1 MPDAHPAPR
10 IDILRSPLG
19 RARGLGAA
27 HEGTGTWLSHTLSSI
42 ALVPL
47 SLWFI
52 CSMIRMIGATRQDVA
67 DWLGS
72 PLVLALMLCLLVM
85 TFHHMRIGLSTV
97 VEDYVHQPALRL
109 TTLLTIRAATFFL
122 GLACIVAVLRLGL

>member
-1 MPDAHPAPR
+1 MPDANPAPR

-27 HEGTGTWLSHTLSSI
+27 HEGAGAWLGHGISSI

-52 CSMIRMIGATRQDVA
+52 CGMVRMIGATRADVKA
-67 DWLGS
+67 WLGS
-72 PLVLALMLCLLVM
+72 PLTLALMLFLLLM
-85 TFHHMRIGLSTV
+85 TFYHMRHGLETV
-97 VEDYVHQPALRL
+97 VEDYVHQPVLRL
-109 TTLLTIRAATFFL
+109 ATLLTIRAAAVFL
-122 GLACIVAVLRLGL
+122 CLACIVSALRLGL

>member
-1 MPDAHPAPR
+1 MSDAKRSPR

-27 HEGTGTWLSHTLSSI
+27 HAGAGSWLGHEISSI

-52 CSMIRMIGATRQDVA
+52 CGMVRMIGATRHDVA
-67 DWLGS
+67 AWLGN
-72 PLVLALMLCLLVM
+72 PLTLALMLFLLLT
-85 TFHHMRIGLSTV
+85 TFYHMRHGLQTV
-97 VEDYVHQPALRL
+97 VEDYIGQPGLRL
-109 TTLLTIRAATFFL
+109 ATLLAIRAVTMFL
-122 GLACIVAVLRLGL
+122 GLACIVSVLRLGL

>member
-1 MPDAHPAPR
+1 MADANRAPR

-27 HEGTGTWLSHTLSSI
+27 HAGTAERLGVTVTSI

-47 SLWFI
+47 TLWFI
-52 CSMIRMIGATRQDVA
+52 CGMVRMVGATRQDVA
-67 DWLGS
+67 AWLGS
-72 PLVLALMLCLLVM
+72 PLTLALMLALLLM
-85 TFHHMRIGLSTV
+85 TFHHMRLGLDAV

-109 TTLLTIRAATFFL
+109 SALLAIKAVSWFL
-122 GLACIVAVLRLGL
+122 ALACIVSVLRLGL

>member
-1 MPDAHPAPR
+1 MSDANRVPR

-27 HEGTGTWLSHTLSSI
+27 HQGAGAWLGHGISSI

-52 CSMIRMIGATRQDVA
+52 CGMVRMIGATRDDVA
-67 DWLGS
+67 AWLGS
-72 PLVLALMLCLLVM
+72 PLVLTLMLCLLVM
-85 TFHHMRIGLSTV
+85 TFYHMRHGLEAV
-97 VEDYVHQPALRL
+97 VQDYVQQPAL
-109 TTLLTIRAATFFL
+109 LLASLLAIRAVSFFL
-122 GLACIVAVLRLGL
+122 ALACIVSVLRLGL

>member
-1 MPDAHPAPR
+1 MADAKRAPR

-27 HEGTGTWLSHTLSSI
+27 HEGTGTWLAHTLTSI

-47 SLWFI
+47 TLWFI
-52 CSMIRMIGATRQDVA
+52 CGMVRLVGATRQDVA

-72 PLVLALMLCLLVM
+72 PLTLALMLCLLVM
-85 TFHHMRIGLSTV
+85 TFHHMRLGLSTV
-97 VEDYVHQPALRL
+97 VEDYIHQPVLRL
-109 TTLLTIRAATFFL
+109 TALLTIRAATLFL
-122 GLACIVAVLRLGL
+122 GLACVVSVLRLGL